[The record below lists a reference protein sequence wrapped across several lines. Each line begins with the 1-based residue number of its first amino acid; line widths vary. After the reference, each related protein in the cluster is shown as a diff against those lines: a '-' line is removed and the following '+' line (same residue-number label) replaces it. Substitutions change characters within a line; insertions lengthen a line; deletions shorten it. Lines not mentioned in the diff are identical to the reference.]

1 MVTQKDLVKT
11 IAEKT
16 GFTQKDVKTVLDTL
30 NDTTLEHLANKEEVA
45 PCKFFKI
52 GTRLSSERS
61 GRNPQ
66 TGEAITIP
74 AKYRCFA
81 KFGKVAK
88 EAVN

>member
-30 NDTTLEHLANKEEVA
+30 SDTTLEHLANKEEVA

-52 GTRLSSERS
+52 GTRLSSERA

-66 TGEAITIP
+66 TGESIVIP
-74 AKYRCFA
+74 AQYRCFA